1 MKRANR
7 IGVYHKELAM
17 SREREQGM
25 APSPPGLLP
34 ALITLITGR
43 RIPTLT
49 IVYSSLARMT
59 SAIISPRVILLL
71 RSLVACLAAV

>member
-7 IGVYHKELAM
+7 IGVYHKELTM
-17 SREREQGM
+17 SREREQDM
-25 APSPPGLLP
+25 AHSPPGLLP

-43 RIPTLT
+43 RIPTPT

-59 SAIISPRVILLL
+59 SAIIFPRVILLL
-71 RSLVACLAAV
+71 RLLVHCCVAV